1 MKIYF
6 SGSIRG
12 GRKNS
17 IIYAQVIDFLKQ
29 YGNVLTHQVGDN
41 NPEKQYNQL
50 TDKNIHDRDL
60 RWLSEADVVIAE
72 VSTPS
77 LGVGYEIG
85 RAVDTG
91 KPILCLYNNHAD
103 FELSAMISG
112 CKYVEVLCYDDITE
126 TFPEIE
132 RFFSRFND
140 FHHTS

>member
-17 IIYAQVIDFLKQ
+17 VLYAQVIDFLKQ
-29 YGNVLTHQVGDN
+29 YGEVLTHHVGDN
-41 NPEKQYNQL
+41 YIEKKDSQI

-85 RAVDTG
+85 RAVEAG
-91 KPILCLYNNHAD
+91 KPILCMYNNRAD

-112 CKYVEVLCYDDITE
+112 CKELEVLCYDHLTE

-132 RFFSRFND
+132 KFLSRLND
-140 FHHTS
+140 FHRTF

>member
-6 SGSIRG
+6 SGAIRG

-17 IIYAQVIDFLKQ
+17 GIYAQVIDFLKK
-29 YGNVLTHQVGDN
+29 YGDVLTHHVGDN
-41 NPEKQYNQL
+41 NIEKQDEQL

-60 RWLSEADVVIAE
+60 RWLSETDAVIAE

-85 RAVDTG
+85 RAVEAG

-112 CKYVEVLCYDDITE
+112 CKDIEVLCYDHLSDA
-126 TFPEIE
+126 FPEIE
-132 RFFSRFND
+132 RFLSRINGS
-140 FHHTS
+140 HHNY